1 MNDIRFI
8 DILFQRY
15 ASPMVILDKMILT
28 RRLTEFVRELLKIK
42 NEEMLDQARWDVWL
56 HKVFDMEFGEYL
68 SRVTDNGSEQD
79 IPQDAELEATVKDS
93 MGILNGFCPS

>member
-1 MNDIRFI
+1 
-8 DILFQRY
+8 
-15 ASPMVILDKMILT
+15 MVVLDKMILT
-28 RRLTEFVRELLKIK
+28 GRLTEFVRELLKIK

-68 SRVTDNGSEQD
+68 SRVDDRTTAQN
-79 IPQDAELEATVKDS
+79 IPQDVELEATVKDS